1 MRIRC
6 PAEIEVH
13 GLSDW
18 EYYEEFH
25 GRAVTVIQF
34 EVSGFPGQF
43 EFIAKCIG
51 FGLRATVITDSE
63 LDR

>member
-6 PAEIEVH
+6 PTEIEVH
-13 GLSDW
+13 CLSDW
-18 EYYEEFH
+18 RYYRDLQ

-34 EVSGFPGQF
+34 EVSGFPGRF
-43 EFIAKCIG
+43 ELIAKIAG
-51 FGLRATVITDSE
+51 FGLRTAVITDSE